1 MKIIITGSLG
11 NISKPLTTNLVQKGH
26 DVVVISTDP
35 KKQETIEAMGATAAI
50 GSLTDVEFLTTT
62 FTGADAVYSM
72 VPPNFYFDQSLDLL
86 EYYRSLGIN
95 YAEAIQKSGVK
106 NLVNL
111 SSIGANLDK
120 GNGILIGANNV
131 EKILNELPSDVNI
144 VHIRPTSF
152 FYNLFTYL
160 PMIKSQGFIAA
171 NYGEDDIIP
180 WVSPIDIAAAIS
192 EEITESFIGR
202 KVRYVASE
210 EVSGSETA
218 KILGEAIGIPDLK
231 WKIISDEE
239 ALNGLTA
246 AGMNPKIAA
255 GLVEMY
261 GALHSGLL
269 AEDYYKNKP
278 EVMGKVKLADFAKEF
293 AIVFNQKLSTL

>member
-26 DVVVISTDP
+26 EVVVISSDP

-50 GSLTDVEFLTTT
+50 GSLTDVAFLTAT
-62 FTGADAVYSM
+62 FTGADTVYSM

-180 WVSPIDIAAAIS
+180 WVSPIDIAATIS
-192 EEITESFIGR
+192 EEITESFVGR

-218 KILGEAIGIPDLK
+218 KILGEAIGIPDLE
-231 WKIISDEE
+231 WKIISDEK

-293 AIVFNQKLSTL
+293 AIVFNQN

>member
-11 NISKPLTTNLVQKGH
+11 NISKPLTINLVQKGH
-26 DVVVISTDP
+26 DVVVISSDP
-35 KKQETIEAMGATAAI
+35 KKQETIEALGATAAI
-50 GSLTDVEFLTTT
+50 GSLKDVEFLTAT

-95 YAEAIQKSGVK
+95 YAKAIQKSGVK

-192 EEITESFIGR
+192 EEITESFVGR

-210 EVSGSETA
+210 EVTASETA

-239 ALNGLTA
+239 ALNGLTT

-278 EVMGKVKLADFAKEF
+278 AIMGKVKLADFAKEF
-293 AIVFNQKLSTL
+293 AIVFNQN